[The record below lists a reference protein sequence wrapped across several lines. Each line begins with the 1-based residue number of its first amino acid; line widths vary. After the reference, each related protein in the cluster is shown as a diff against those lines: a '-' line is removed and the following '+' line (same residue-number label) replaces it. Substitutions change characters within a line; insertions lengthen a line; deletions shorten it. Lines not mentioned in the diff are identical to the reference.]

1 MEHLDRR
8 RFLQVASAGAAA
20 SAWPFGCGSLDQEET
35 ATAGK
40 PNIIVIMA
48 DDMGFSD
55 IGCYGGEIETPHLD
69 ALAQNGLR
77 FRQFYNTARCCPTR
91 AALLTGIYQ
100 HQAGVGH
107 MVDNIYLKNGKPLPA
122 YSGQLNRQCVTF
134 GEALGPVGY
143 TTLMSGKWHVSPA
156 VDRTQGPP
164 VDKSNWPRQRGFD
177 RFWGTIHGAGS
188 YYDPVTLTSENE
200 PIKPESDGF
209 YYTTAIAE
217 NANRFLDDTPP
228 DKPFFLYL
236 AFTSPHWPLHAP
248 EEDVAKYKGKYDIG
262 WDELRRRRHERMI
275 EMGVVKR
282 EWGITARDEQVPPWE
297 EAENKAW
304 EARRMEVYAAQIT
317 IMDRAIGDVVAK
329 VKERGQFENTV
340 IFFMA
345 DNGGCAEM
353 LNNPNPEWISYPS
366 VTLDGRPVR
375 HGNNPDDMPGQDD
388 DYQSYGPPWANASN
402 TPFRLYKHWVH
413 EGGISSPLVVHW
425 PKGVTVPGSWTD
437 QPGHL
442 MDIMATCL
450 DVAGVAYPAT
460 YRGHAITPLEGES
473 LRPVF
478 SGKDRNGHPDG
489 IFWEHEGNRA
499 VRLGKWKLVSKWS
512 PPEKNR
518 WELYDIDADRTE
530 RNDLSGAMPGKVAE
544 MSAMWQA
551 WADKVGVVEWRSWD
565 DSIPTRDTLAKQE

>member
-1 MEHLDRR
+1 MQHLDRR
-8 RFLQVASAGAAA
+8 HFLQLASAGAAA
-20 SAWPFGCGSLDQEET
+20 AALPLGCGSAGQQET
-35 ATAGK
+35 AATSK

-55 IGCYGGEIETPHLD
+55 IGGYGGEIETPHID
-69 ALAQNGLR
+69 ALAENGLR

-91 AALLTGIYQ
+91 AALLTGLYQ

-107 MVDNIYLKNGKPLPA
+107 MVDNVYLKDGRPLPA

-134 GEALGPVGY
+134 GEALGPAGY
-143 TTLMSGKWHVSPA
+143 STLMSGKWHVSPA
-156 VDRTQGPP
+156 VDRTVTTP
-164 VDKSNWPRQRGFD
+164 VDKSNWPRQRGFEH
-177 RFWGTIHGAGS
+177 FWGTIHGAGS
-188 YYDPVTLTSENE
+188 YYDPATLTNENE
-200 PIKPESDGF
+200 PIAPESDDF
-209 YYTTAIAE
+209 YYTTAIAK
-217 NANRFLDDTPP
+217 NANRFIDDAPR
-228 DKPFFLYL
+228 DRPFFLYL

-248 EEDVAKYKGKYDIG
+248 EEDVAKYKGKYDSG
-262 WDELRRRRHERMI
+262 WDELRRRRQQRMV
-275 EMGVVKR
+275 EMGVVKK
-282 EWGITARDEQVPPWE
+282 EWGITERDGQVPSWE
-297 EAENKAW
+297 DAENKEW

-317 IMDRAIGDVVAK
+317 IMDRAIGEIVAK
-329 VKERGQFENTV
+329 LKERGEFENTL
-340 IFFMA
+340 IFFLA

-353 LNNPNPEWISYPS
+353 LNNPNPATITYPK
-366 VTLDGRPVR
+366 TTRDGRPIR

-425 PKGVTVPGSWTD
+425 PNGVTVPGSWTD

-442 MDIMATCL
+442 IDIMATCL
-450 DVAGVAYPAT
+450 DVAGAAYPKI
-460 YRGHAITPLEGES
+460 YGGQAITPLEGES

-478 SGKDRNGHPDG
+478 SGTDRHGHPGG

-499 VRLGKWKLVSKWS
+499 VRLGQWKLVSKWS
-512 PPEKNR
+512 PPENNR

-530 RNDLSGAMPGKVAE
+530 RHDLSGEMPDKVEE

-565 DSIPTRDTLAKQE
+565 ESIPARETLGKRG